1 MLYEIKIT
9 PLTKPQIR
17 NLGKGKGVRV
27 RAGNFPIQVDK
38 SQYTRFH
45 RNSRLGKAF
54 TLKLTA
60 KQGQGIFGDMFR
72 YIKSNPVLRGAANA
86 AIRGGK
92 KYAHKGI
99 DYLASKAHSKI
110 DTFPMLGVGLRTRRR
125 RGRGVGGLV
134 LNGAAG
140 LSNLIGG
147 PGSREA
153 ADVLRGVGGVANFLG
168 LGMKKK
174 RGPRKGKGVFGGVMQ
189 GAAGL
194 SNLIGGPGSG
204 EAADVLRG
212 VGGVANFLGLGM
224 KKKRG
229 TRKASPAQ
237 LKALAY
243 GRAIRDANRS
253 RSVSGSG
260 RFLKK
265 GYRGAALLPAGY

>member
-27 RAGNFPIQVDK
+27 HPGNFPIQVDK

-54 TLKLTA
+54 TLKLSA
-60 KQGQGIFGDMFR
+60 KQGKGIFGDIFR
-72 YIKSNPVLRGAANA
+72 YIKSNPVLRGAANS
-86 AIRGGK
+86 AIRTGK
-92 KYAHKGI
+92 RYAHRGV

-110 DTFPMLGVGLRTRRR
+110 DTLPMLGDGMRPRR

-153 ADVLRGVGGVANFLG
+153 AEVLRGVGGVANFLG

-174 RGPRKGKGVFGGVMQ
+174 RGPRIGRGVLGGVLS

-224 KKKRG
+224 KKPRG
-229 TRKASPAQ
+229 SRKATPAQ

-253 RSVSGSG
+253 RSGSG
-260 RFLKK
+260 RYRKK
-265 GYRGAALLPAGY
+265 TYHGAALLPAGY